1 MQKKK
6 FYLKNTYFCYIIT
19 RIHSVHICIGL
30 HTKSSSVISDYDKT
44 LNTNKSLIQTN
55 YADINIF
62 KNNFMALKNKT
73 NKNININ
80 NLISKNIPY
89 GTYFLKSLE
98 RSKKNSIVAILVIL
112 KNIFS

>member
-1 MQKKK
+1 
-6 FYLKNTYFCYIIT
+6 
-19 RIHSVHICIGL
+19 
-30 HTKSSSVISDYDKT
+30 
-44 LNTNKSLIQTN
+44 
-55 YADINIF
+55 
-62 KNNFMALKNKT
+62 MALKNKT

-98 RSKKNSIVAILVIL
+98 RSKKNYIAAILVIL